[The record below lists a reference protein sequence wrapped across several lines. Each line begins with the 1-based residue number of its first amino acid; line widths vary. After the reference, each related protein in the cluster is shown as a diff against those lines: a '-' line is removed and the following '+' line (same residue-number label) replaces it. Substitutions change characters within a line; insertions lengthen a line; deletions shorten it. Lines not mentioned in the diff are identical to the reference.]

1 MPLFEIHRPIRYTLR
16 SEDCFLGL
24 AKTAH
29 DTVPGLRSEYQ
40 WAPYMADRPNILL
53 ILTDQQNANML
64 SCAGNRY
71 VRTPAMDKIAALGA
85 RFERAYC
92 MNPMCVPSRFS
103 LFTGRRGSDIGLL
116 NNTDAH
122 ISEIPATILEHAM
135 GWQMRRAGYH
145 TAYGGKTHFPV
156 GLTPEGFGFET
167 ISQDDRD
174 RLAEDCAH
182 FLARDHSEPFL
193 LVASFINPH
202 DICHMAIRDFA
213 ETPLERRLSRPD
225 RIELLELDNALQ
237 IPDGMAKEEFFRT
250 VCPPLPENFAIPP
263 DEAEAIR
270 LMQARSP
277 FKGKAREYYSEQDW
291 RRHRWAYARL
301 TERVD
306 EQIDRVLAALEAND
320 LVDDTLVIFTSD
332 HGDMDASHRMEH
344 KTAFYEEAARVPL
357 LIAGPGIA
365 QGLVDDQRLV
375 SNGLDL
381 LPTLCA
387 IAGLE
392 PPAELEGRSLLPLL
406 GAAPSAVWRDATPV
420 ESELGQ
426 MIVRQDLKYMR
437 YYQGA
442 RREQLVD
449 LAADPGEM
457 RNAITDEA
465 YRPRLREIR
474 DAFAS
479 MFPAAHDPYARKGGE
494 TNIAR

>member
-1 MPLFEIHRPIRYTLR
+1 M
-16 SEDCFLGL
+16 G
-24 AKTAH
+24 
-29 DTVPGLRSEYQ
+29 
-40 WAPYMADRPNILL
+40 DRPNILL
-53 ILTDQQNANML
+53 VLTDQQNASML

-71 VRTPAMDKIAALGA
+71 VRTPAMDKIAAAGT

-103 LFTGRRGSDIGLL
+103 LFTGRRGSNISLL
-116 NNTDAH
+116 NNKDEH
-122 ISEIPATILEHAM
+122 ISDIPAAILKNAM

-156 GLTPEGFGFET
+156 GMTPEDFGFET

-174 RLAEDCAH
+174 LLAEDCAH

-202 DICHMAIRDFA
+202 DICHLAIRDFA

-225 RIELLELDNALQ
+225 RIELLELDKALQ
-237 IPDGMAKEEFFRT
+237 IPEGIAEEEFFRR
-250 VCPPLPENFAIPP
+250 VCPPLPENFAIPT
-263 DEAEAIR
+263 DEAGAIR

-277 FKGKAREYYSEQDW
+277 FKRKARERYSETDW
-291 RRHRWAYARL
+291 RMHRWAYARL

-306 EQIDRVLAALEAND
+306 GQIGRVLAALQDSQLADNT
-320 LVDDTLVIFTSD
+320 VVVFTSD

-357 LIAGPGIA
+357 LITGPGMA
-365 QGLVDDQRLV
+365 KGAVNDQDQV

-381 LPTLCA
+381 LPTFCA

-392 PPAELEGRSLLPLL
+392 PTAELEGRSLLPLL
-406 GAAPSAVWRDATPV
+406 NAARPAVWRDALPV

-426 MIVRQDLKYMR
+426 MIVRQDAKYMR
-437 YYQGA
+437 YYQGE
-442 RREQLVD
+442 RREQLID
-449 LAADPGEM
+449 LAADPGET
-457 RNAITDEA
+457 RNAIADDGQAKRLAELRA
-465 YRPRLREIR
+465 AFERLFPR
-474 DAFAS
+474 S
-479 MFPAAHDPYARKGGE
+479 HDPYALRGGE
-494 TNIAR
+494 YTGMK